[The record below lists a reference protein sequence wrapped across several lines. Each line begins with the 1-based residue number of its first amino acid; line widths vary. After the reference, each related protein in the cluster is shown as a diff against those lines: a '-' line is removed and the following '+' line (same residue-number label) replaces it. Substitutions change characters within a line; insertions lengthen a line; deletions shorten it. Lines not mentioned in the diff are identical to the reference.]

1 MQTIEKIS
9 ISDIIA
15 DGQYQGRVT
24 TNTEVIEDYYE
35 AITRGDTFPPVDVY
49 EVAGQLFLVD
59 GFHRYAAHCRAGAT
73 SILAVVIRGTQADAM
88 EAALLANQT
97 HGLPRSISDKRLI
110 VERALK
116 FEAFQALSDRDVAKR
131 LCVSAPFIGKMRRQ
145 VLNTSFS
152 KEQTITE
159 APSQVKTFT
168 PREIQT
174 RPLNYDLLDDNHVA
188 EDSEDLELT
197 EIQILKEVADMYEQ
211 ENEALRDRLA
221 AANFSSSQADRDSF
235 YEHIRTLRD
244 ENRKL
249 KIELDVIKISR
260 DQCMQEKS
268 EMIRQVKYWERQ
280 ASKYKQK
287 VTI

>member
-1 MQTIEKIS
+1 MQNLENIS

-24 TNTEVIEDYYE
+24 TNTEVIDQYHE

-49 EVAGQLFLVD
+49 EVGGQLFLVD
-59 GFHRYAAHCRAGAT
+59 GFHRYAAHCRAGAA
-73 SILAVVIRGTQADAM
+73 SILAVVTRGTQADAM

-116 FEAFQALSDRDVAKR
+116 FEAFQALSDRDVAKK

-145 VLNTSFS
+145 VLNSSFS
-152 KEQTITE
+152 RAPTITE
-159 APSQVKTFT
+159 APSKVKTFT
-168 PREIQT
+168 PREVQT
-174 RPLNYDLLDDNHVA
+174 QPLEYDLLDDNHAA
-188 EDSEDLELT
+188 EARKGSDLT
-197 EIQILKEVADMYEQ
+197 EIQLLKEVADLYEL
-211 ENEALRDRLA
+211 ENEELRDRLA
-221 AANFSSSQADRDSF
+221 AANFSSSQEDRDSS
-235 YEHIRTLRD
+235 YDHIKTLRE

-260 DQCMQEKS
+260 DQYMQEKS
-268 EMIRQVKYWERQ
+268 EMIKQVKYWERQ
-280 ASKYKQK
+280 VRKYKQE
-287 VTI
+287 VGI